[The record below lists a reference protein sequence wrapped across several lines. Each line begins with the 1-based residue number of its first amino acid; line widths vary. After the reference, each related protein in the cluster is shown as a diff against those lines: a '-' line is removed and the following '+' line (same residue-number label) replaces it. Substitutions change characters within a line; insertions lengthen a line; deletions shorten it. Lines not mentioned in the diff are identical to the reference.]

1 MRNIALQNLDKTTV
15 FPVLLLVILLIIL
28 LFLIRYR
35 HYKRRIIVSKE
46 NASEF
51 KKGTTSSHQAI
62 FVDLSP
68 KSTDVVE
75 LAVEIWRINSRIN
88 KVLTGL
94 SEIQRRGLE
103 SSIQKL
109 LKYLDRFD
117 MKIIDHTDEKYN
129 EGMNVDV
136 LSFEKD
142 PKIRFPIIKETI
154 EPTIICKGHVIK
166 KGKIIV
172 ITN

>member
-1 MRNIALQNLDKTTV
+1 MSNIILQDSNRITV
-15 FPVLLLVILLIIL
+15 FLVLLLIIL
-28 LFLIRYR
+28 LTTLLFLIRHRYN
-35 HYKRRIIVSKE
+35 KGRIQVSQE
-46 NASEF
+46 DTSEF
-51 KKGTTSSHQAI
+51 KKGTKSDHQVI

-68 KSTDVVE
+68 KSAAVVE
-75 LAVEIWRINSRIN
+75 LAVEIWRIKSRIN
-88 KVLTGL
+88 KVSIDL
-94 SEIQRRGLE
+94 SEIQKRGLE

-136 LSFEKD
+136 ISFEKD
-142 PKIRFPIIKETI
+142 PKIRFPTIKETI